1 MTPPVPLIA
10 PARTRLGFALQC
22 SVLAVLLLGSGLL
35 ANLFSNLHEG
45 TPPLWPP
52 IGIALAALVL
62 LTPRAWPAVLVAS
75 LALNYQE
82 GHGPVTTVGIAIANL
97 LAALLPALLLRRFGM
112 RPSLDRLSDVLLL
125 FGGMMLGALLNAGLA
140 LVAVRIGDSQAQV
153 FSPVLFS
160 ACFFKSL
167 SGLALLTPFLLV
179 WLGPAPEI
187 APSGSALEIVGLL
200 GGLLLAGL
208 AVSAAVPAYALM
220 TFPLLAW
227 AALRFG
233 PRGGATISLGI
244 FSLSVLANLSGQN
257 PLPKSGSLALALFF
271 TAFHLSTSATALLLA
286 ATAGDRRRARRDEH
300 AADEAYRALIA
311 ASPLA
316 IVSTDIEAKVTTWNR
331 AAEKLFGWSAEEVK
345 GGEPPT
351 IPPELHEEFL
361 QRSTRPELLPVD
373 GRETVRLRRDGSRIE
388 VVLYDW
394 PLYDAEGRFSGGMAA
409 LQEIGERKRAER
421 LQEAIWR
428 ISQAA
433 LTASD
438 LPQLYAAIH
447 AIIGELMPAKNFYIA
462 TYDAATDTISFPWWV
477 DERDARPAP
486 RRARKGLTEYVLRSG
501 RPLRDRP
508 SLIDSLVA
516 RGEVE
521 SFGAAAVD
529 WLGVPLSVAGRTI
542 GVLAVQSY
550 SEGVH
555 YSDREQSIL
564 EFVSSQVAMA
574 IERKR
579 AEAAIRASEEE
590 LRALFAAM
598 RDVIL
603 VIDRNGR
610 FVKVAPTRSDL
621 LYLPPDQIV
630 GKQIHDVFPGEQGDR
645 FLAAVRQTL
654 DSNQPTAMEYSLE
667 LHGAQVWFSAT
678 ASPVDADTVI
688 WVARSIQAQRAAEE
702 ALRRSEEQLRQAAK
716 MEAVGRLAGGVAH
729 DFNNLLTSVLGHADL
744 ALTRVD
750 PHDEL
755 YDDLL
760 EITSAGVRAAALT
773 QQLLAFS
780 RKQVLTPQVV
790 DLNGIVSGIARML
803 RRTIGEDIELVT
815 RLAPHLGAVRADPV
829 QMEQVLINL
838 AVNAR
843 DAMPSGGRLTIETMN
858 LEGAPVPTVRIR
870 VEDEGVGIPEEIR
883 HHLFEPFFT
892 TKEVGKGTGL
902 GLATAYG
909 IVQQSGGTISVTS
922 EVGRGSCFLV
932 DLPRVKGEPAPKPPA
947 VLSGDNSGT
956 ETVLLV
962 EDEESVRNLTR
973 RLLEHHGYTVLSAP
987 DGETAL
993 DLARLHPGK
1002 IDLLLTDVVMP
1013 GMSGPHLADVLIPAR
1028 DGMRCIFMSGYA
1040 ATTLEQKILLRRDAA
1055 FLQKPFTAMELVRRV
1070 REILDGLP
1078 ASPEE

>member
-1 MTPPVPLIA
+1 MRSPVPLVA
-10 PARTRLGFALQC
+10 PARTRLGFALQNAA
-22 SVLAVLLLGSGLL
+22 LAALLFGAAML
-35 ANLFSNLHEG
+35 ATRLAALDGAN
-45 TPPLWPP
+45 PPLWPP
-52 IGIALAALVL
+52 TGLALAGLLL
-62 LTPRAWPAVLVAS
+62 LTPRAWPAILIAS
-75 LALNYQE
+75 LAFNATE
-82 GHGPVTTVGIAIANL
+82 GSSAVIAVGITVANL
-97 LAALLPALLLRRFGM
+97 VAALVPAVLLRRFGM
-112 RPSLDRLSDVLLL
+112 RTPLDRLADVLLL
-125 FGGMMLGALLNAGLA
+125 FGGMLLSALLNATLG
-140 LVAVRIGDSQAQV
+140 LVAVWLGDSQAQIV
-153 FSPVLFS
+153 NPVLFAS
-160 ACFFKSL
+160 CFLGGL

-179 WLGPAPEI
+179 WLGPPPEI
-187 APSGSALEIVGLL
+187 APSGRGLEIFG
-200 GGLLLAGL
+200 LLAGL
-208 AVSAAVPAYALM
+208 GVAALAVRAAVPAYALM
-220 TFPLLAW
+220 TFPLIAW

-233 PRGGATISLGI
+233 PRGGATLSLGI
-244 FSLSVLANLSGQN
+244 FGLSVLASLSGQS
-257 PLPKSGSLALALFF
+257 PLPSSGVLALALFY

-286 ATAGDRRRARRDEH
+286 AAAGDRRRARRDERTV
-300 AADEAYRALIA
+300 DGAYHALIA

-316 IVSTDIEAKVTTWNR
+316 IIATDAEARVTTWNR
-331 AAEKLFGWSAEEVK
+331 AAEQLFGWREDEVQGK
-345 GGEPPT
+345 APPT
-351 IPPELHEEFL
+351 IPPELREEFL
-361 QRSTRPELLPVD
+361 QRSAGTTLPPVN
-373 GRETVRLRRDGSRIE
+373 GRETVRLRRDGSTVE
-388 VVLYDW
+388 VVLNEW
-394 PLYDAEGRFSGGMAA
+394 PLFDPDGRFSGRMAA
-409 LQEIGERKRAER
+409 LQEITERKRAER
-421 LQEAIWR
+421 LQEATWR

-477 DERDARPAP
+477 DEHDPPPPP

-501 RPLRDRP
+501 QPLRDRP
-508 SLIDSLVA
+508 SLIGSLVA

-521 SFGAAAVD
+521 SFGEPAVD
-529 WLGVPLSVAGRTI
+529 WLGVPLIVAGRTI

-550 SEGVH
+550 TDGVH
-555 YSDREQSIL
+555 YSEREQSIL

-603 VIDRNGR
+603 VLDREGR
-610 FVKVAPTRSDL
+610 YLKVAPTRSDL
-621 LYLPPDQIV
+621 LFLPPGELV
-630 GKQIHDVFPGEQGDR
+630 GRRLHDIFPPEQADY
-645 FLAAVRQTL
+645 FLEAVGRTL
-654 DSNQPTAMEYSLE
+654 DSGQPTVLEYSMQIAGE
-667 LHGAQVWFSAT
+667 EVWFSAT

-688 WVARSIQAQRAAEE
+688 WVARSIQEQRAAEA
-702 ALRRSEEQLRQAAK
+702 ALRRSEDQLRQAAK

-744 ALTRVD
+744 ALGRVD

-790 DLNGIVSGIARML
+790 DLNAIVSGIARML

-815 RLAPHLGAVRADPV
+815 RLAPHLGPVRADPV
-829 QMEQVLINL
+829 QMEQVLLNL

-843 DAMPSGGRLTIETMN
+843 DAMPAGGRLIMETMN
-858 LEGAPVPTVRIR
+858 VDGPLGPTVRIR
-870 VEDEGVGIPEEIR
+870 VEDEGVGIPAEVR
-883 HHLFEPFFT
+883 AHLFEPFFT

-932 DLPRVKGEPAPKPPA
+932 DLPRVAGEPAPPPPPA
-947 VLSGDNSGT
+947 RTGDTGGT

-973 RLLEHHGYTVLSAP
+973 RLLEHHGYVVLSAP
-987 DGETAL
+987 DGDTAL
-993 DLARLHPGK
+993 QLARQHAGT

-1013 GMSGPHLADVLIPAR
+1013 GMSGPHLADVLIPESA
-1028 DGMRCIFMSGYA
+1028 GMRCIFMSGYA
-1040 ATTLEQKILLRRDAA
+1040 ATTLEQKILLRPDAA
-1055 FLQKPFTAMELVRRV
+1055 FLQKPFTATELMRRV
-1070 REILDGLP
+1070 REMLDARP
-1078 ASPEE
+1078 V